1 MRALIVY
8 AHPRSGSFNE
18 AIRDII
24 LQNLQGYGVET
35 RLRDLYAEAFNP
47 VMDKFQL
54 ENYDDHSQNKAG
66 LEEYVEDLVWCDM
79 LIFVYPTWWYGLPA
93 ILKGWIDRVFL
104 PGIAFHMPSGHG
116 KNISPGLKHITRL
129 AIFTTC
135 GASWWLT
142 QFVGSPG
149 KRTILRGVGL
159 LCARHCKT
167 VYLAHYLM
175 DSSTEESRSAHLKKV
190 ARKLDSL
197 VKR

>member
-8 AHPRSGSFNE
+8 AHPRDGSFNE

-24 LQNLQGYGVET
+24 LQRLQGYGVEI
-35 RLRDLYAEAFNP
+35 RMRDLYDEAFNP
-47 VMDKFQL
+47 VMDKLQL
-54 ENYDDHSQNKAG
+54 ENYQDHLQNKAG
-66 LEEYVEDLVWCDM
+66 LEEYVEDLLWCDM

-104 PGIAFHMPSGHG
+104 PGIACHMPSGQE

-167 VYLAHYLM
+167 IYLAHYLM

-197 VKR
+197 VK

>member
-1 MRALIVY
+1 M
-8 AHPRSGSFNE
+8 
-18 AIRDII
+18 
-24 LQNLQGYGVET
+24 
-35 RLRDLYAEAFNP
+35 RDLYDEAFNP
-47 VMDKFQL
+47 VMDKLQL
-54 ENYDDHSQNKAG
+54 ENYQDHLQNKAG

-104 PGIAFHMPSGHG
+104 PGIAFHMPSGQE
-116 KNISPGLKHITRL
+116 KNIAPGLKHITRL

-167 VYLAHYLM
+167 IYLAHYLM
-175 DSSTEESRSAHLKKV
+175 DSSTEESRSAHLKK
-190 ARKLDSL
+190 LSL
-197 VKR
+197 IHISEPTRPY

>member
-8 AHPRSGSFNE
+8 AHPRDGSFNE

-24 LQNLQGYGVET
+24 LQRLQGYGVEI
-35 RLRDLYAEAFNP
+35 RMRDLYDEAFNP
-47 VMDKFQL
+47 VMDKLQL
-54 ENYDDHSQNKAG
+54 ENYQDHLQNKAG
-66 LEEYVEDLVWCDM
+66 LEEYVEDLLWCNM

-104 PGIAFHMPSGHG
+104 PGIAFHMPSGHK

-197 VKR
+197 VK

>member
-24 LQNLQGYGVET
+24 LQKLQGYGVET

-93 ILKGWIDRVFL
+93 ILKGWVDRVFL
-104 PGIAFHMPSGHG
+104 PGIAFHMPSGQG
-116 KNISPGLKHITRL
+116 KNISPGLTHITKL

-149 KRTILRGVGL
+149 KRTILRGVRL
-159 LCARHCKT
+159 LCARNCK
-167 VYLAHYLM
+167 VAYLAHYLM
-175 DSSTEESRSAHLKKV
+175 DSSTEKSRNTHLSKV

>member
-8 AHPRSGSFNE
+8 AHPRDGSFNE

-24 LQNLQGYGVET
+24 LQRLQGYGVKI
-35 RLRDLYAEAFNP
+35 RLRDLYDEAFNP
-47 VMDKFQL
+47 VMDKLQL
-54 ENYDDHSQNKAG
+54 ENYQDNLQNKAG
-66 LEEYVEDLVWCDM
+66 LEEYVEDLLWCDM

-104 PGIAFHMPSGHG
+104 PGIAFHMPSGQE

-142 QFVGSPG
+142 QLVGSPG

-167 VYLAHYLM
+167 IYLAHYLM

-190 ARKLDSL
+190 ARKLDNL

>member
-8 AHPRSGSFNE
+8 AHPRDGSFNE

-24 LQNLQGYGVET
+24 LQRLQGYGVEI
-35 RLRDLYAEAFNP
+35 RLRDLYDEAFNP
-47 VMDKFQL
+47 VMDKLQL
-54 ENYDDHSQNKAG
+54 ENYQDNLQNKAG
-66 LEEYVEDLVWCDM
+66 LEEYVEDLLWCDM

-104 PGIAFHMPSGHG
+104 PGIAFHMPSRQE

-142 QFVGSPG
+142 QLVGSPG

-167 VYLAHYLM
+167 IYLAHYLM

-197 VKR
+197 VK

>member
-8 AHPRSGSFNE
+8 AHPRDGSFNE

-24 LQNLQGYGVET
+24 LQRLQGYGVEI
-35 RLRDLYAEAFNP
+35 RMRDLYDEAFNP
-47 VMDKFQL
+47 VMDKLQL
-54 ENYDDHSQNKAG
+54 ENYQDHLQNKAG
-66 LEEYVEDLVWCDM
+66 LEDYVEDLLWCDM

-104 PGIAFHMPSGHG
+104 PGIAFHMPLGRG
-116 KNISPGLKHITRL
+116 KNISPGLTHITRL

-197 VKR
+197 VK

>member
-8 AHPRSGSFNE
+8 AHPRDGSFNE

-24 LQNLQGYGVET
+24 LQRLQGYGVEI
-35 RLRDLYAEAFNP
+35 RMRDLYDEAFNP
-47 VMDKFQL
+47 VMDKLQL
-54 ENYDDHSQNKAG
+54 ENYQDHLQNKAG
-66 LEEYVEDLVWCDM
+66 LEEYVADLLWCDM

-104 PGIAFHMPSGHG
+104 PGIAFHMPSRQG

-142 QFVGSPG
+142 QLVGSPG

-167 VYLAHYLM
+167 IYLAHYLM

-197 VKR
+197 VK